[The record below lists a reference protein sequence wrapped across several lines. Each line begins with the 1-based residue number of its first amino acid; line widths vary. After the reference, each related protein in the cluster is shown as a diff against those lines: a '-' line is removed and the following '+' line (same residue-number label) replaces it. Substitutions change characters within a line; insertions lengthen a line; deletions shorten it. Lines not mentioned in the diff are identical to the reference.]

1 MALTR
6 PGGYIQAAAPTV
18 TFLNGKGYWTQ
29 NQISQ
34 YKTLRRWPQQFSTV
48 LAIPQGT
55 SLPLLY
61 AWDGTSLAYNT
72 YTAPGTNAYR
82 GLVWDR
88 AGRALF
94 YGNSSTSAMNGY
106 EFTKAGG
113 AVSTYTGGT
122 FSYVPQNGTL
132 KASPTSDRLWFYSQD
147 SYGRLCQVSY
157 DPAAKTWGTVT
168 TPYNQNSYPY
178 SGDKRPSI
186 SPDGNFYGS
195 GNSSASGNVPLFRI
209 NQTDGTSSGIIT
221 TPTGISSLAGATY
234 NVAWS
239 PSGAAIGIGMGS
251 GTPRFRIYRWSA
263 DTYYGAEYSY
273 TNWSSAALGG
283 IYKVAWNN
291 AGNVIFFLAGTAP
304 YLVAY
309 QWNDTTGLG
318 SKFADPSGFTWS
330 TGNTG
335 EFQISPDDKLIV
347 FNTQGVSGSEVAL
360 AWDNTTGFGAVTSM
374 PVSVANSNS
383 VAFGTLTT

>member
-6 PGGYIQAAAPTV
+6 PGGYIQAAAPVV

-34 YKTLRRWPQQFSTV
+34 YKSTRKWPQQFSIV
-48 LAIPQGT
+48 LAIPQQ
-55 SLPLLY
+55 SLLPLLY
-61 AWDGTSLAYNT
+61 AWDGSALAYST

-82 GLVWDR
+82 GIAWDR

-94 YGNSSTSAMNGY
+94 YANSGSTINGY

-122 FSYVPQNGTL
+122 FTYVPQTSTM
-132 KASPTSDRLWFYSQD
+132 KASPVADRLWYWAGADGS
-147 SYGRLCQVSY
+147 LCSIPY
-157 DPAAKTWGTVT
+157 DPATKTFGTATRAV
-168 TPYNQNSYPY
+168 YLNAYPF

-195 GNSSASGNVPLFRI
+195 GLSASGGIVYLYRI
-209 NQTDGTSSGIIT
+209 NNSDGTSLGAIS
-221 TPTGISSLAGATY
+221 TPSTINSLGGNTHS
-234 NVAWS
+234 VAWP

-251 GTPRFRIYRWSA
+251 GSPRFRIFRWSA

-273 TNWSSAALGG
+273 TAATGVG
-283 IYKVAWNN
+283 TNIVWKVFWNN
-291 AGNVIFFLAGTAP
+291 AGNVVFFLTGAAAP
-304 YLVAY
+304 DNIQAY
-309 QWNDTTGLG
+309 QWDDTNGIG
-318 SKFADPSGFTWS
+318 ARFASPPSFTWS
-330 TGNTG
+330 AGTTADV
-335 EFQISPDDKLIV
+335 QLSPDDKLLV
-347 FNTQGVSGSEVAL
+347 FNSASAGGSEIAL

-374 PVSVANSNS
+374 PVGSANANS
-383 VAFGTLTT
+383 VAFGTLTV